1 MPVEIRY
8 DDYRGFGDVKFPTR
22 SRQAAGG
29 FPAVDFTVTDV
40 RPNAPVDIQVPDAIR
55 QATKPYARV
64 TSEAA
69 ADGAGYPTGGSPH
82 SGVLEMKD
90 HVVVVEG
97 PANDERATPGNAV

>member
-29 FPAVDFTVTDV
+29 FPTVDFTVTDV

-69 ADGAGYPTGGSPH
+69 ADGVWDVTAGSHHTVGI
-82 SGVLEMKD
+82 EMKD
-90 HVVVVEG
+90 
-97 PANDERATPGNAV
+97 PAIAPEAPLNHQPATAAI